1 MTWLRKRDHAEDDD
15 HASNNTP
22 DRSFAEVLAQL
33 ATQRGI
39 LENVKDDAGESE
51 GPAEPA
57 APFVDEAV
65 TRISRSNL
73 ILKIQKYG
81 LERPGVGSDDEEAEA
96 NA

>member
-1 MTWLRKRDHAEDDD
+1 M
-15 HASNNTP
+15 ASP
-22 DRSFAEVLAQL
+22 WVLAHL

-39 LENVKDDAGESE
+39 LENVKDDTGESE

-73 ILKIQKYG
+73 ILKRALIAA
-81 LERPGVGSDDEEAEA
+81 LEQATASR
-96 NA
+96 